1 MVRPLLALLLLLAPA
16 PEFAQTAKPR
26 TARKTAPKPAPATR
40 WPIESLAIE
49 GNQNYAREPI
59 LAVTGLK
66 VGQLAGKSD
75 FEAARDRILA
85 TGLFA
90 SVGYRFVPSK
100 DSSGYAASFQVVE
113 VTPVY
118 PVVFEGLPANA
129 ADLHSLLKSK
139 DPLYAGKLPGTAE
152 LLARYSAWI
161 EEFLSAKNQNQKV
174 VGKLGPT
181 GADQFGVLFR
191 SAKALPAVAQ
201 VKFTGNQALSTQL
214 LQSKIAEAAIGFP
227 YTEDTFRALLDNSVR
242 RRYDALGRVAVS
254 FPKITAEKAQDVDGV
269 VVDVTVAEG
278 PEFKLGEVQFAG
290 KYAAKSAQM
299 QKVAKFKIGETAN
312 FDEISSGIVR
322 IQKSLER
329 QGYIRVTTGVDRAV
343 HEKTKTVDIT
353 IHIEEGPLFTMG
365 KLTVE
370 GLDLNGEAGIRKLW
384 ATKEG
389 QPFDAEYP
397 DYFMNRVREDGL
409 FDNLHNNKAST
420 KVDEQNHTVDVTL
433 RFH

>member
-1 MVRPLLALLLLLAPA
+1 
-16 PEFAQTAKPR
+16 
-26 TARKTAPKPAPATR
+26 
-40 WPIESLAIE
+40 
-49 GNQNYAREPI
+49 
-59 LAVTGLK
+59 
-66 VGQLAGKSD
+66 
-75 FEAARDRILA
+75 
-85 TGLFA
+85 
-90 SVGYRFVPSK
+90 
-100 DSSGYAASFQVVE
+100 
-113 VTPVY
+113 
-118 PVVFEGLPANA
+118 
-129 ADLHSLLKSK
+129 
-139 DPLYAGKLPGTAE
+139 
-152 LLARYSAWI
+152 
-161 EEFLSAKNQNQKV
+161 
-174 VGKLGPT
+174 
-181 GADQFGVLFR
+181 
-191 SAKALPAVAQ
+191 
-201 VKFTGNQALSTQL
+201 
-214 LQSKIAEAAIGFP
+214 
-227 YTEDTFRALLDNSVR
+227 
-242 RRYDALGRVAVS
+242 
-254 FPKITAEKAQDVDGV
+254 
-269 VVDVTVAEG
+269 VTVAEG

-290 KYAAKSAQM
+290 KYVAKSAQL

-329 QGYIRVTTGVDRAV
+329 QGYIRVTTSVDRAV